1 VFVISILVLIYVG
14 LVYVRP
20 QEYVLALQ
28 DIPVLPAFLMA
39 SVAVWMFQPKKNFEA
54 SQHWL
59 LPILLFAMALSV
71 AASGWLGGAL
81 VTITEFSPIVAL
93 FYLISTST
101 DSLTKH
107 RLFMSTLAILTTVL
121 ALHGIDQ
128 IETGVG
134 WSGAQV
140 IEGRITYLG
149 VFNDPNDLALAF
161 VVALPMIGYG
171 LSEGK
176 RFISKVFWSSAFL
189 IVLYGIYLTNSRGGM
204 LGTIALFLLYFHTR
218 FGTLRTLIVGSIGLM
233 ALSLLPTRLDE
244 LDAGEASAAGRVDAW
259 YEGIQLLLSK
269 PVLGVGK
276 GLFGDHNRLTAH
288 NSFVL
293 AFAELGLVGYFFWLA
308 FVGLSIYMVY
318 KISITTADQMGEP
331 GDIEKTEWAEYRKV
345 ARTYLYTMLGFFSC
359 AFFLSRSYNILLFIL
374 CALCVALYQLVRH
387 RWPRF
392 VAIPFG
398 EIIGRTVVF
407 EIGSIVFMFILV
419 KILLALG
426 Q

>member
-1 VFVISILVLIYVG
+1 MFAVSILVLIYVG

-20 QEYVLALQ
+20 QEYILVLQ
-28 DIPVLPAFLMA
+28 DISVLPIFLIS
-39 SVAVWMFQPKKNFEA
+39 SVSVWLFQPNKNFEA

-59 LPILLFAMALSV
+59 LPLLTIAMALSV

-81 VTITEFSPIVAL
+81 ITVTEFSPVVAL

-101 DSLTKH
+101 DTVAKH
-107 RLFMSTLAILTTVL
+107 RLFMSAMAILTLVL

-128 IETGVG
+128 VETGIG

-140 IEGRITYLG
+140 IQGRITYLG

-161 VVALPMIGYG
+161 VVALPMIGYSIG
-171 LSEGK
+171 ESK
-176 RFISKVFWSSAFL
+176 RFIVKILWASIFTT
-189 IVLYGIYLTNSRGGM
+189 VLYGIYLTNSRGGM
-204 LGTIALFLLYFHTR
+204 LGAIALFMLFFYTKYGIF
-218 FGTLRTLIVGSIGLM
+218 RTSIISLIGIT
-233 ALSLLPTRLDE
+233 ALSLLPSRLDE

-259 YEGIQLLLSK
+259 FEGIQLLLSK
-269 PVLGVGK
+269 PIFGVGK
-276 GLFGDHNRLTAH
+276 GLFHEHNRLTAH

-308 FVGLSIYMVY
+308 FVGLSVYMVY
-318 KISITTADQMGEP
+318 KISITNADQMCP
-331 GDIEKTEWAEYRKV
+331 LHGDEKAEWNQYRKI

-374 CALCVALYQLVRH
+374 CALCVALYQNVRR
-387 RWPRF
+387 RWPQF
-392 VAIPFG
+392 APISFG
-398 EIIGRTVVF
+398 EIAGRIFVL
-407 EIGSIVFMFILV
+407 EIGSIVFMYILV
-419 KILLALG
+419 KILLLLG

>member
-1 VFVISILVLIYVG
+1 MFVVSILVLIYVG

-28 DIPVLPAFLMA
+28 DFPILPVFMMG
-39 SVAVWMFQPKKNFEA
+39 SVGVWLFQPNKSFEA

-59 LPILLFAMALSV
+59 LPVLMFAMALSV
-71 AASGWLGGAL
+71 AASGWLGGSL
-81 VTITEFSPIVAL
+81 ITITEFSPIVAL

-101 DSLTKH
+101 DTLAKH
-107 RLFMSTLAILTTVL
+107 RMFMITLAILTLVL

-161 VVALPMIGYG
+161 VVALPMIGYSI
-171 LSEGK
+171 SESK
-176 RFISKVFWSSAFL
+176 RFIGKVFWSSIFA

-204 LGTIALFLLYFHTR
+204 LGAIALFILYFHTR
-218 FGTLRTLIVGSIGLM
+218 YGTFRTSIITVIGLM

-259 YEGIQLLLSK
+259 FEGIQLFLSK
-269 PVLGVGK
+269 PILGVGK
-276 GLFGDHNRLTAH
+276 GLFHEHNRLTAH

-308 FVGLSIYMVY
+308 FAGLSVYMVY
-318 KISITTADQMGEP
+318 KISTTSADQVGKPLAE
-331 GDIEKTEWAEYRKV
+331 EKAEWDEYRKI

-374 CALCVALYQLVRH
+374 CALCVALYQSARG
-387 RWPRF
+387 RWPQF
-392 VAIPFG
+392 ASIQFG
-398 EIIGRTVVF
+398 GIAGRIFAF

-419 KILLALG
+419 KILLLLG
-426 Q
+426 